1 MRLAAGLIPILA
13 GLYCTA
19 CVPFVRTDHSIRVL
33 VFNIHAGKDAAARN
47 NIQDVANL
55 IRSAG
60 ADIVLLQEVDR
71 GTNRSGKVDQ
81 LQALTEATGFSGTFG
96 RSLDYDGGRYGIA
109 ALARRGF
116 IYSETM
122 PLRVTPTQ
130 ERAGGSHEP
139 RVALLGVAVSPMGRL
154 QTVSTHLDASSTEE
168 YRLQEIAGVLN
179 IVRSRTSEVTPLL
192 LAGDLNSEPGSAV
205 IRRIQE
211 AGLRDAWAECGRGDG
226 LTYPADRPVKRIDY
240 VWLSGTLRCT
250 AAEVLDTQIS
260 DHRPLL
266 VTLAATAEPAAAAPA
281 AARAGAGN

>member
-1 MRLAAGLIPILA
+1 MRLAAGLMALLA
-13 GLYCTA
+13 GIYCAA
-19 CVPFVRTDHSIRVL
+19 CMPFVRQDDSIRLL
-33 VFNIHAGKDAAARN
+33 VFNIHAGKDARARN
-47 NIQDVANL
+47 NIADLAKL
-55 IRSAG
+55 IRASG

-81 LQALTEATGFSGTFG
+81 LQALIDATGFSGTFG
-96 RSLDYDGGRYGIA
+96 QSLEYDGGQYGIA
-109 ALARRGF
+109 ALARGGF
-116 IYSETM
+116 IYSETI

-154 QTVSTHLDASSTEE
+154 QTVSTHLDASSTDL

-179 IVRSRTSEVTPLL
+179 IVRARASEVTPLL

-205 IRRIQE
+205 VRRIQE

-266 VTLAATAEPAAAAPA
+266 VTLDATTEPGAAGPGAAGER
-281 AARAGAGN
+281 ARN